1 MAGLAL
7 RLLICVICVELSDPA
22 LSAEGGLGAVSAA
35 EAHAAVVR
43 GDTFLIDVREPFE
56 IARGAPEG
64 TRAEI
69 SYRLDGS
76 RNDQFVSEVT
86 RAIAGHRSS
95 DITLI
100 CARGVRSAAARDL
113 LSRHGFSNV
122 KSLVGGFAAW
132 RSSGMPSFATRLG
145 KPYQTTEEER

>member
-1 MAGLAL
+1 MVGLAV
-7 RLLICVICVELSDPA
+7 RLLTCVICAELSNPT
-22 LSAEGGLGAVSAA
+22 LSAEGSPRGVSAA
-35 EAHAAVVR
+35 EAHAAAVR
-43 GDTFLIDVREPFE
+43 GDTFLIDVREPYE

-64 TRAEI
+64 TGAEI
-69 SYRLDGS
+69 PYRLDGS

-86 RAIAGHRSS
+86 LAVAGHRLS

-132 RSSGMPSFATRLG
+132 RSSGMPSLATRRS
-145 KPYQTTEEER
+145 KPYQTAEEER